1 MTHHFLTTVVL
12 SLLATTWGVAHDEG
26 NHSHASSDPTSAPT
40 ALGPIITGSGAH
52 TYENVPGWG
61 TLPDGKLPGPLH
73 GGVAVDRA
81 GLIYFSTDTQEGVR
95 VFSADGQQVKT
106 IGGADLARGHSLTHR
121 VENGEDVFYAAVQG
135 SKFVKFDSSGKILL
149 SIPNENTGEFPVD
162 ATGQVM
168 GKTFKGATSVT
179 ADGDGN
185 LYAVCGYGN
194 NLAYKFDKTGK
205 FIKAFGERG
214 KGDGQFS
221 TCHGIA
227 LDERYGTP
235 RLLIS
240 DRENGRLQHFD
251 LDGKFIAIHATGLR
265 RPCAASFFG
274 EFTAS
279 AELQGG
285 VAIYDKEGKFVT
297 RLGDNPDKSQWAN
310 FQAELV
316 DMKAGFFTAP
326 HGLSYDKDG
335 NLYILEWNKSGRI
348 NKLIKKGS

>member
-1 MTHHFLTTVVL
+1 MKHSFLTTAVL
-12 SLLATTWGVAHDEG
+12 TLLATSFSVAHDDG
-26 NHSHASSDPTSAPT
+26 SHSHASSDPTSAPA

-52 TYENVPGWG
+52 TYENIPGWG
-61 TLPDGKLPGPLH
+61 TLPDGKLLGPLH

-81 GLIYFSTDTQEGVR
+81 GLIYFSTDTNDGVR
-95 VFSADGQQVKT
+95 VFSAEGKEVKT
-106 IGGADLARGHSLTHR
+106 IGGADLARCHSLTHL
-121 VENGEDVFYAAVQG
+121 VENGEDVFYAAAQG
-135 SKFVKFDSSGKILL
+135 NKFVKFDSSGKVLL

-162 ATGQVM
+162 ATGTVM
-168 GKTFKGATSVT
+168 GNTFKGTTSIT
-179 ADGDGN
+179 ADAEGN
-185 LYAVCGYGN
+185 LYGVCGYGN
-194 NLAYKFDKTGK
+194 NLCYKFDKTGK
-205 FIKAFGERG
+205 FIKAFGEKG

-227 LDERYGTP
+227 LDNRFDSP
-235 RLLIS
+235 RLLVS

-251 LDGKFIAIHATGLR
+251 LDGKFIAVHATGLR
-265 RPCAASFFG
+265 RPCAASIHG

-297 RLGDNPDKSQWAN
+297 RLGDNPDKTQWAN
-310 FQAELV
+310 FGAELV
-316 DMKAGFFTAP
+316 NMKEGYFTAP

-348 NKLIKKGS
+348 NKLVKKAM